1 MPPIPGEHSPSAGTP
16 MTTNTTSLVKKDTN
30 ALRPWSEFLSD
41 LSAVDTWIVHRAI
54 EILDDQVVK
63 HGPKLS
69 SPQDVKDYLRLQLIN
84 EKREVFAVVFMDTQ
98 NRVLAYEPLFFGTIH
113 QTSVYPRAIVQRAM
127 SLNAAS
133 MILAHNHPSGSTQPS
148 NADKQLTNQL
158 KSLLESIDVRVLDHF
173 IIGEGPAFSFAEQ
186 GLLTTT

>member
-1 MPPIPGEHSPSAGTP
+1 
-16 MTTNTTSLVKKDTN
+16 MTTTINSCAEKQGTDS
-30 ALRPWSEFLSD
+30 LRPWSEFLSD
-41 LSAVDTWIVHRAI
+41 LTAVDTWIVHRAI
-54 EILDDQVVK
+54 EILDDHVIK
-63 HGPKLS
+63 HGPKLA

-84 EKREVFAVVFMDTQ
+84 EQREVFAVVFMDTQ
-98 NRVLAYEPLFFGTIH
+98 HRVITYEPLFFGTIH

-148 NADKQLTNQL
+148 EADKQLTNRL

-173 IIGEGPAFSFAEQ
+173 IIGEGPAFSFAEH
-186 GLLTTT
+186 GLLTAA

>member
-1 MPPIPGEHSPSAGTP
+1 
-16 MTTNTTSLVKKDTN
+16 MTTTINSCTDKQSIDTS
-30 ALRPWSEFLSD
+30 RPWND
-41 LSAVDTWIVHRAI
+41 LLHDLTAVDTWIVHRAI
-54 EILDDQVVK
+54 EILDERVIK

-69 SPQDVKDYLRLQLIN
+69 SPKDVKDYLRLQLIN
-84 EKREVFAVVFMDTQ
+84 ELREVFAVVFMDTQ

-127 SLNAAS
+127 TLNAAS

-148 NADKQLTNQL
+148 DSDKQLTNRL

-173 IIGEGPAFSFAEQ
+173 IIGDEGTFSFAEH
-186 GLLTTT
+186 GLLF

>member
-1 MPPIPGEHSPSAGTP
+1 
-16 MTTNTTSLVKKDTN
+16 MTTNINLCAEKLGTDSIPT
-30 ALRPWSEFLSD
+30 WSEFLND
-41 LSAVDTWIVHRAI
+41 LTAVDTWIVHRAI
-54 EILDDQVVK
+54 EILDDHVIK

-69 SPQDVKDYLRLQLIN
+69 SPQDVKDYLRLQLLY

-98 NRVLAYEPLFFGTIH
+98 NRVLAYEPLFLGTIH

-127 SLNAAS
+127 ALNAAS

-148 NADKQLTNQL
+148 DADKQLTNRL

-173 IIGEGPAFSFAEQ
+173 IIGDEGTFSFAEH
-186 GLLTTT
+186 GLLF